1 MEEAR
6 AINKIKTNLCKEKI
20 EFINAAYTEE
30 VKLALTKRM
39 KLTNH
44 APSRVF

>member
-20 EFINAAYTEE
+20 EFISAAYTEE

-44 APSRVF
+44 SPTRVF